1 MIRHAPRPHTH
12 TPQSPT
18 PPPGS
23 LAQGQAVMT
32 ASHRQPWRC
41 FCSTDLVNVR
51 HQSRKI
57 CMHILCSA
65 VPESICDTIRI
76 YTARTSHRGKV
87 RGVGR
92 APLWPQ
98 ATSNPLK
105 NTGSSV
111 LYVRRAE
118 KQQQFACCH
127 VRYLVCTLP
136 RFSTY
141 NSGA

>member
-1 MIRHAPRPHTH
+1 MPPAHTH
-12 TPQSPT
+12 THPN
-18 PPPGS
+18 PPPHPRG
-23 LAQGQAVMT
+23 AWHKDRPVMT

-76 YTARTSHRGKV
+76 STARTSHRGKV